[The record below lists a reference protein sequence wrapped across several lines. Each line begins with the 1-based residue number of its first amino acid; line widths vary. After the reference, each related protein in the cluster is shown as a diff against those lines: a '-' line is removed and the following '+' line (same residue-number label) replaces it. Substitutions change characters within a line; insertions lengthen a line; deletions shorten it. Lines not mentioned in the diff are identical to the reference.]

1 MKEWHKLSSITKI
14 KSDEKYT
21 KAQKIL
27 DQI

>member
-1 MKEWHKLSSITKI
+1 MKEWHKLSSIAKI

-21 KAQKIL
+21 KAKKIL